1 MTDKA
6 QWFEVEATVEAEAA
20 DAVVFALTELGSEGT
35 SYSLLERPG
44 AERVKV
50 SGYFRVIPE
59 ASTIESKVL
68 EALEIYGF
76 GDSSLH
82 STECRIVED
91 QDWLAEWKKHWKPT
105 VTDRFIVAP
114 PWQEFDEE
122 GKIVI
127 LIEPKM
133 AFGTGT
139 HETTRLCLK
148 AIESLYEPGLS
159 FLDVGTGTGILAIAA
174 AKISEGQAVVAGC
187 DTDPEAVSAAIENSE
202 LNGCPEIE
210 FRIGSI
216 DEESPEYDFIC
227 ANLTTDVILQLLPLL
242 LKKSAKVLVMSGILA
257 EKSPEVVAP
266 LREFGVANAEVEKDG
281 EWVSVIVRRSV

>member
-6 QWFEVEATVEAEAA
+6 QWFEVEATVDTEAA

-35 SYSLLERPG
+35 SYSLLAKPG
-44 AERVKV
+44 TERVKV
-50 SGYFRVIPE
+50 SGYFRVVPE
-59 ASTIESKVL
+59 TSTIESKVL
-68 EALEIYGF
+68 EALDIYGL

-82 STECRIVED
+82 SIESRGVED

-114 PWQEFDEE
+114 PWEE
-122 GKIVI
+122 IDPDGKIVI
-127 LIEPKM
+127 RIEPKM

-148 AIESLYEPGLS
+148 AIESLYEPGMS

-227 ANLTTDVILQLLPLL
+227 ANLTTDVILPMLPLL
-242 LKKSAKVLVMSGILA
+242 LDNSRKVLVMSGILS
-257 EKSPEVVAP
+257 EKCGEVTGR
-266 LREFGVANAEVEKDG
+266 LGELGVPDFKVNADG
-281 EWVSVIVRRSV
+281 DWVSVTVRKSG